1 MYAAT
6 LRYALAMVSALIGL
20 VPGVRLAHLEVAP
33 PALRVEIS
41 IHARRLW
48 VIEGTDT
55 LRSAS
60 IAVASGQTLRV
71 GTRRWRFDT
80 PRGRLLVLH
89 KSEDPVWTPPEWHY
103 VEIAVAQSLRVRAL
117 TTKGTRLSDGRVIA
131 LRDSVVGIEADG
143 DSSFVALP
151 LDEHII
157 FDSTVFIPPV
167 GSRNRRIVGELGR
180 YALDLGGGYLIHGT
194 RDSTTIG
201 TASTH
206 GCIRLADDD
215 LAWVYEHVPLGAV
228 VWVR

>member
-1 MYAAT
+1 MHAAT
-6 LRYALAMVSALIGL
+6 LRYALAVVSALTGM
-20 VPGVRLAHLEVAP
+20 VPGVRLAHLDAAP

-48 VIEGTDT
+48 VMEFTDT

-71 GTRRWRFDT
+71 
-80 PRGRLLVLH
+80 
-89 KSEDPVWTPPEWHY
+89 
-103 VEIAVAQSLRVRAL
+103 RAL
-117 TTKGTRLSDGRVIA
+117 TTKSTRLSDGRVIA
-131 LRDSVVGIEADG
+131 LRDSLVGIEADG

-151 LDEHII
+151 LDEHVI

-167 GSRNRRIVGELGR
+167 GSRNRRVVGELGR
-180 YALDLGGGYLIHGT
+180 YALDLGGGHLIHGT

-228 VWVR
+228 VCVR

>member
-1 MYAAT
+1 MHAAT
-6 LRYALAMVSALIGL
+6 LRYALAVVSALIGL
-20 VPGVRLAHLEVAP
+20 VPGVRLAHLDVAP
-33 PALRVEIS
+33 PA
-41 IHARRLW
+41 
-48 VIEGTDT
+48 
-55 LRSAS
+55 
-60 IAVASGQTLRV
+60 LRV

-89 KSEDPVWTPPEWHY
+89 KSEDPFWTPPEWHY
-103 VEIAVAQSLRVRAL
+103 VEIAVTQSLRVREL
-117 TTKGTRLSDGRVIA
+117 TTKGTRLADGRVITV
-131 LRDSVVGIEADG
+131 RDSLVGIETDG

-157 FDSTVFIPPV
+157 FDGTVFIPPV
-167 GSRNRRIVGELGR
+167 GSRNRRIVGELGH

-215 LAWVYEHVPLGAV
+215 LAWVYEHVPIGTV
-228 VWVR
+228 VRV